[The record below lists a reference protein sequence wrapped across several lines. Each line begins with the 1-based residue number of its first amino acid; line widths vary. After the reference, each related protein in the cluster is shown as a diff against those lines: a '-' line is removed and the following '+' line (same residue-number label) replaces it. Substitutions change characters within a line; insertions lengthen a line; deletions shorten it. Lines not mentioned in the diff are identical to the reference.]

1 MSSIM
6 YLSLYKIDIDVSSS
20 HIPSYFQIQGACRA
34 CESKIRNYFFAHGA
48 CCILTRHRCFTYY
61 VGHPDDG

>member
-34 CESKIRNYFFAHGA
+34 CDSKIGNFF
-48 CCILTRHRCFTYY
+48 CCAWSVLYPDQTPLLYILCGTPR
-61 VGHPDDG
+61 